1 MGKNNVICCGEHTWW
16 LTGSQYDNVLVNSI
30 TYTPHLIVNSTLLDW
45 AETGGRAIKVL
56 TALSVHNDT
65 LLDLSGVHFNVTHFA
80 HSQTLM
86 APKPVAPYMTIGSGI
101 RSVHTEL
108 LPANGM
114 NY

>member
-101 RSVHTEL
+101 RSVHTL
-108 LPANGM
+108 LPITDRN
-114 NY
+114 